1 VLGRLTPRGIAFRF
15 HQALDPVFQSRPV
28 GVHLF
33 LLDRADIVDVDID
46 GEAVQI
52 GMEDVERRA
61 ALQGDARPDQR
72 VGAEGIE

>member
-1 VLGRLTPRGIAFRF
+1 MIVNRKKIHP
-15 HQALDPVFQSRPV
+15 FQSRPV

-46 GEAVQI
+46 REAVQI

-61 ALQGDARPDQR
+61 ALPDEDR
-72 VGAEGIE
+72 SIVRL